1 MYHSA
6 RLFTSLY
13 TFSNK
18 TKDLDTAIQLFKR
31 LQNNYKTHSLADD
44 ALYRIGEIYYKYK
57 KDPAQAYLELI
68 KLDRQFPS
76 GDMRPKAKKM
86 KDKLSILLRKKNN
99 QQKKLADQ
107 KKTGLIK
114 VKKLRHWSTPNYTRV
129 VIDLDGP
136 IKYDFHVLKAD
147 KDHKKPQRLYLD
159 LKHTVI
165 TSQAK
170 KEIIIKNGLLQ
181 RARAGQYNKNTVRV
195 VLDMDGIGEWSPFH
209 LYEPFRIGVDVK
221 RIAESS
227 KNNGTHLQP
236 KPPVNLKRN
245 LLNPSPKQNI
255 SLRQLF
261 GLKVERIVIDPGHG
275 GKDPGCSIKN
285 GRFKEKDIVLN
296 LAKAL
301 KKKIEKETKC
311 KVFLTRNKD
320 VYLSL
325 EKRTAIANI
334 KKADLFISLH
344 VNAHTNKRVSGIET
358 YFLDMAMDE
367 RSVWVA
373 ARENAISG
381 KSLSA
386 LKNIIN
392 DLVLNNKFYES
403 SQLAHTV
410 QKGMISQIKINHQN
424 IKDLGVKQAPF
435 YVLIGAQMPSILVE
449 IGFLTNSTEMKRL
462 VSKKYQTRLIKGICK
477 GIKEYVECNN
487 QDFIG
492 G

>member
-6 RLFTSLY
+6 RLFTRLY

-31 LQNNYKTHSLADD
+31 LQKNYKTHSLADD

-76 GDMRPKAKKM
+76 GDMRAKAKKM
-86 KDKLSILLRKKNN
+86 KDTLSILLRKKNN
-99 QQKKLADQ
+99 KQKKLADQ

-114 VKKLRHWSTPNYTRV
+114 VRKLRHWSTSNYTRV

-147 KDHKKPQRLYLD
+147 KNHKKPQRLYLD

-170 KEIIIKNGLLQ
+170 KEIIIKDGLLQ

-195 VLDMDGIGEWSPFH
+195 VLDMDRIGEWTPFH
-209 LYEPFRIGVDVK
+209 LYEPFRIVVDVK
-221 RIAESS
+221 KITKKSD
-227 KNNGTHLQP
+227 KNKRTYI
-236 KPPVNLKRN
+236 KPRSPVDFKRN
-245 LLNPSPKQNI
+245 ANSDQKQNI

-358 YFLDMAMDE
+358 YFLDMAVDE

-381 KSLSA
+381 KTLSG
-386 LKNIIN
+386 LRNIIN

-403 SQLAHTV
+403 SQLAHAV
-410 QKGMISQIKINHQN
+410 QEGMISQIKINHRN

-462 VSKKYQTRLIKGICK
+462 VNKKYQARLIKGICK

-487 QDFIG
+487 QDYIG